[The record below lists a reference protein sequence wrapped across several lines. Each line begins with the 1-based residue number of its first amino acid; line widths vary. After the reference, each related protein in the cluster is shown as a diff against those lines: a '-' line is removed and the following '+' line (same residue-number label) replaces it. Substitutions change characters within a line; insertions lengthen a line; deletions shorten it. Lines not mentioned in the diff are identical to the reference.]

1 MAHLINL
8 EDISLLF
15 RRSKAPPDLGRE
27 RFTPDQRRHKAPPD
41 LGRERFTPKDFIK
54 IRT

>member
-27 RFTPDQRRHKAPPD
+27 RFTPDRQEPE
-41 LGRERFTPKDFIK
+41 GGIK
-54 IRT
+54 RLPI